1 MIIPITVKI
10 INTCDGNRNL
20 FGREFTFNFD
30 INLSFNILK
39 LYLISYLEL
48 TTDKIEIVNYDSH
61 IPHHNM
67 KNYTIKNTM
76 KHNTYLDIVDNFEN
90 IFYLYFR
97 I

>member
-10 INTCDGNRNL
+10 INTCSGNRKL

-48 TTDKIEIVNYDSH
+48 TTDNIEIVNYGMAS
-61 IPHHNM
+61 M
-67 KNYTIKNTM
+67 KNNYTIKNTM
-76 KHNTYLDIVDNFEN
+76 KHNTYLDIIDNCEN
-90 IFYLYFR
+90 IFYLYFK
-97 I
+97 